1 MPMRD
6 TPLTQAVTIRVNVQL
21 FASLLTRIL
30 LTKILLVCCRF
41 YQSKK
46 KHVIT
51 TQTEHKC
58 VLDSCRQLEAEG
70 IEVIAILKKIIKICF
85 IYIFPFEIGVEGGP
99 YILSSKLFMANVSYL
114 SSLPSFFGH
123 SLESSVV
130 DPDPNWIRIQE
141 LPGSDPHI

>member
-1 MPMRD
+1 MRD

-70 IEVIAILKKIIKICF
+70 IEVIAILKKNYKNLFYIHFSFRNRCGRGSKNIKF
-85 IYIFPFEIGVEGGP
+85 KTFYG
-99 YILSSKLFMANVSYL
+99 
-114 SSLPSFFGH
+114 
-123 SLESSVV
+123 
-130 DPDPNWIRIQE
+130 
-141 LPGSDPHI
+141 

>member
-1 MPMRD
+1 MCPG
-6 TPLTQAVTIRVNVQL
+6 
-21 FASLLTRIL
+21 LLSSAGGR
-30 LTKILLVCCRF
+30 RNRGNRHF
-41 YQSKK
+41 
-46 KHVIT
+46 
-51 TQTEHKC
+51 
-58 VLDSCRQLEAEG
+58 
-70 IEVIAILKKIIKICF
+70 KKIIKICF

-99 YILSSKLFMANVSYL
+99 KILSSKLFMANVSYL